1 MPQNPI
7 IPVTVPITAPITT
20 PSMTPVV
27 GRTPAPPSGL
37 AKGGVVGDAKPRH
50 KGAVHKGR

>member
-1 MPQNPI
+1 MPQQPT

-27 GRTPAPPSGL
+27 GPNACAAIRLLPKAGS
-37 AKGGVVGDAKPRH
+37 
-50 KGAVHKGR
+50 